1 MDSQLDKILRVINRL
16 GGRVVVL
23 KDDAEFVVAGLDEY
37 LRLIEGGEKLS
48 KLSESEMLD
57 KINRDIAAW
66 RARQDEFNQEE
77 NELNFLDE
85 PSAPSCQQLD
95 NLAVQDE
102 IDALADDFDFHDDDG
117 NQAILG
123 QEDQDKTAD
132 EDLDWDDSFD
142 FEDDENGHIND
153 NDSNKA
159 EDILLK
165 KLRKNNFG
173 YLNPAE
179 SNSTVHHSPGDNPW
193 LTLDDND
200 QNPVDF
206 EHIPSPP
213 DINRW
218 SAG

>member
-1 MDSQLDKILRVINRL
+1 MNSQLDKILSIVKRL

-23 KDDAEFVVAGLDEY
+23 KDEAEFVVAGLDEY

-48 KLSESEMLD
+48 QLSESEMLD

-66 RARQDEFNQEE
+66 RATQDEFNQKQ

-85 PSAPSCQQLD
+85 PPAPSYQQLD
-95 NLAVQDE
+95 NLAVQDK
-102 IDALADDFDFHDDDG
+102 IDTLADDFDFCDDDG
-117 NQAILG
+117 HQAVLG
-123 QEDQDKTAD
+123 QEDKDKTAD

-142 FEDDENGHIND
+142 FEDDEADHIND
-153 NDSNKA
+153 NDNDNNKA

-179 SNSTVHHSPGDNPW
+179 SNSAVHNNPNDNPW
-193 LTLDDND
+193 LTLDNND
-200 QNPVDF
+200 QNFVDF

-213 DINRW
+213 DINK
-218 SAG
+218 